1 MIVIK
6 ISVQA
11 NLFGAWVTPKW
22 KAMWLP
28 AMHAEMAWLRAFDVR
43 EAHRTMFRSASVCVV
58 ALCLLAA
65 CTIPTHTAP
74 LQPEIATGFTRK
86 TDVVTQKFAVAA
98 ANPLATQ
105 AGFDIL
111 KAGGSAVD
119 AAIAV
124 QMVLGL
130 VEPQSSGIGGGAFL
144 LHSAVGEGT
153 HAALK
158 VQAFDGRETAPAA
171 ATEDMLL
178 NSDGKPLAFHAAVV
192 GGRSVGTP
200 GVLRMLAQAHAQ
212 HGKLPWANL
221 FQSAITLANQG
232 FAISPRLHAQLK
244 ADAYLRLDPIARN
257 YFYQSNGEPHPI
269 GHVLRNPELAAV
281 LKRIALEGVQ
291 AFYSGDIAEA
301 LVQKVHQHPSNP
313 GRLALSDLTNYQAK
327 ERTPVCFDYA
337 AASRVFRV
345 CGFPPPSSGA
355 IAIGQILGM
364 LQHTP
369 ASLMSSP
376 ADLADGAPDPRW
388 LHLYTEASRL
398 AFADRAQYV
407 ADPDFTPAPSGEWQS
422 LLAPAYLRERAKLI
436 RPTAM
441 SQALPGVPMQAQ
453 LSSFAPMLDQLE
465 YGTSHI
471 SIVDGQG
478 NALAMTT
485 TIEDAFGS
493 RQMVKGFLLNNEL
506 TDFSFA
512 PRDTQGR
519 MVANRVQPNKRPRS
533 SMSPILVFDKTTG
546 QLVMSVGS
554 PGGTMIIHF
563 TAKTLVGVLN
573 WGLSPQQ
580 AISLPNFGSVGGP
593 LILEGGRFAP
603 ATLAALR
610 DRGHEVREQSLT
622 SGLQAVVKQNRNGQT
637 VWVSGADPRREGEV
651 MGE

>member
-1 MIVIK
+1 MIHLKHI
-6 ISVQA
+6 
-11 NLFGAWVTPKW
+11 
-22 KAMWLP
+22 AMVLVLP
-28 AMHAEMAWLRAFDVR
+28 VGL
-43 EAHRTMFRSASVCVV
+43 V
-58 ALCLLAA
+58 ACA
-65 CTIPTHTAP
+65 TWPSGTGQAP
-74 LQPEIATGFTRK
+74 LQPEMATGFARK
-86 TDVVTQKFAVAA
+86 ADVVSSKFAVAA

-105 AGFDIL
+105 AGFDML

-119 AAIAV
+119 AAVAV

-144 LHSAVGEGT
+144 LHSAAGEGGARGHQIT
-153 HAALK
+153 SK

-178 NSDGKPLAFHAAVV
+178 NPDGKPLAFHDAVV

-212 HGKLPWANL
+212 HGKLPWAKL
-221 FQSAITLANQG
+221 FEPAIVLAHQG

-244 ADAYLRLDPIARN
+244 ADVYLHLDPTARA
-257 YFYQSNGEPHPI
+257 YFYQANGQPHPV

-281 LKRIALEGVQ
+281 LQRIAQEGVQ
-291 AFYSGDIAEA
+291 AFYNGEVAQA
-301 LVQKVHQHPSNP
+301 VVRKVQQHPSNP
-313 GRLALSDLTNYQAK
+313 GRLALGDLNNYQAK
-327 ERTPVCFDYA
+327 ERTPVCFDHA
-337 AASRVFRV
+337 AASRVYRV

-355 IAIGQILGM
+355 VAMGQILGL

-369 ASLMSSP
+369 ASLMPSP
-376 ADLADGAPDPRW
+376 TAAVDDAPDPRW

-407 ADPDFTPAPSGEWQS
+407 ADPDFAPAPSGEWQS

-441 SQALPGVPMQAQ
+441 LQVSPGVPVRAQ
-453 LSSFAPMLDQLE
+453 RNSLAPMPEQPE

-506 TDFSFA
+506 TDFSFI
-512 PRDTQGR
+512 PRDAQGR
-519 MVANRVQPNKRPRS
+519 AVANRVQPNKRPRS
-533 SMSPILVFDKTTG
+533 SMSPTLVFDKASG

-554 PGGTMIIHF
+554 PGGAMIIHF
-563 TAKTLVGVLN
+563 TAKTLYGVLN

-580 AISLPNFGSVGGP
+580 AIALPNFGSVGGP
-593 LILEGGRFAP
+593 LVLEGGRFAP

-610 DRGHEVREQSLT
+610 ERGHEVKELALT
-622 SGLQAVVKQNRNGQT
+622 SGLQAVVKHHKNGQI

>member
-1 MIVIK
+1 MTYFK
-6 ISVQA
+6 RLSVLLA
-11 NLFGAWVTPKW
+11 VL
-22 KAMWLP
+22 L
-28 AMHAEMAWLRAFDVR
+28 
-43 EAHRTMFRSASVCVV
+43 CVV
-58 ALCLLAA
+58 A
-65 CTIPTHTAP
+65 CTTWPGASSHAP

-86 TDVVTQKFAVAA
+86 ADVVTAKFAVAA

-144 LHSAVGEGT
+144 LHSTAGEGGP
-153 HAALK
+153 K

-178 NSDGKPLAFHAAVV
+178 NADGKPLAFHAAVV

-212 HGKLPWANL
+212 HGKLPWAKL
-221 FQSAITLANQG
+221 FEPAIALATQG
-232 FAISPRLHAQLK
+232 FVISPRLHAQLK
-244 ADAYLRLDPIARN
+244 ADAYLRLDPTARA
-257 YFYQSNGEPHPI
+257 YFYQANGEPHVI
-269 GHVLRNPELAAV
+269 GHVMRNPELAAV
-281 LKRIALEGVQ
+281 LQRIATEGVQ
-291 AFYSGDIAEA
+291 AFYRGDVAEA
-301 LVQKVHQHPSNP
+301 MVRKVQQHPGNP
-313 GRLALSDLTNYQAK
+313 GRLTMNDLANYQAK
-327 ERTPVCFDYA
+327 ERTPVCFDHA
-337 AASRVFRV
+337 VASRVYRV
-345 CGFPPPSSGA
+345 CGFPPPSSGT

-376 ADLADGAPDPRW
+376 LDAVDGTPDPRW
-388 LHLYTEASRL
+388 LHLYIEASRL

-407 ADPDFTPAPSGEWQS
+407 ADPDFAPAPSGEWQS

-441 SQALPGVPMQAQ
+441 PQALPGVPVHAQ
-453 LSSFAPMLDQLE
+453 RSSFAPMLDQPE

-506 TDFSFA
+506 TDFSFS
-512 PRDTQGR
+512 PRDAQGR
-519 MVANRVQPNKRPRS
+519 LVANRVQPNKRPRS
-533 SMSPILVFDKTTG
+533 SMSPLLVFEKATG

-554 PGGTMIIHF
+554 PGGAMIIHF
-563 TAKTLVGVLN
+563 TAKTLYGVLH

-580 AISLPNFGSVGGP
+580 AIALPNFGSVGGP
-593 LILEGGRFAP
+593 LVLEGGRFAP

-610 DRGHEVREQSLT
+610 ERGHEVKEQALT
-622 SGLQAVVKQNRNGQT
+622 SGLQAVVRHNKSGRSE
-637 VWVSGADPRREGEV
+637 WISGADPRREGV
-651 MGE
+651 VLGE

>member
-1 MIVIK
+1 MSAQDNVRLK
-6 ISVQA
+6 R
-11 NLFGAWVTPKW
+11 GAV
-22 KAMWLP
+22 
-28 AMHAEMAWLRAFDVR
+28 
-43 EAHRTMFRSASVCVV
+43 
-58 ALCLLAA
+58 LAA
-65 CTIPTHTAP
+65 VLALLVACATPSGGWTSPSAVSGAP
-74 LQPEIATGFTRK
+74 LQPEIAAGFTRK
-86 TDVVTQKFAVAA
+86 ADVVTQKFAVAA

-105 AGFDIL
+105 AGFEML

-130 VEPQSSGIGGGAFL
+130 VEPQSSGLGGGAFL
-144 LHSAVGEGT
+144 LHSTAGDGAT
-153 HAALK
+153 ANAK

-178 NSDGKPLAFHAAVV
+178 NADGQPLVFHAAVV

-212 HGKLPWANL
+212 HGKLPWAKL
-221 FQSAITLANQG
+221 FEPAIALASQG

-244 ADAYLRLDPIARN
+244 ADAYLRSDPTARA
-257 YFYQSNGEPHPI
+257 YFYQANGEAHAI

-281 LKRIALEGVQ
+281 LQRIATEGVQ
-291 AFYSGDIAEA
+291 AFYSGEVAEA
-301 LVQKVHQHPSNP
+301 VVRKVQQHPSNS
-313 GRLALSDLTNYQAK
+313 GRLALSDLANYQAK
-327 ERTPVCFDYA
+327 ERTPVCFDHA
-337 AASRVFRV
+337 AASRVYRV

-355 IAIGQILGM
+355 IAMGQILGM

-369 ASLMSSP
+369 ASLMTP
-376 ADLADGAPDPRW
+376 PTEAVDGTPYPRW

-398 AFADRAQYV
+398 AFADRALYV
-407 ADPDFTPAPSGEWQS
+407 ADPDFAPAPSGEWQS
-422 LLAPAYLRERAKLI
+422 LLSPAYLRERAKLI
-436 RPTAM
+436 RPTVM
-441 SQALPGVPMQAQ
+441 PQALPGVPVRAQ
-453 LSSFAPMLDQLE
+453 RSSFGSMVAQPE

-471 SIVDGQG
+471 SIVDGYG

-506 TDFSFA
+506 TDFSFV
-512 PRDTQGR
+512 PRDAQGR
-519 MVANRVQPNKRPRS
+519 LVANRVQPNKRPRS
-533 SMSPILVFDKTTG
+533 SMSPTLVFDKATG

-554 PGGTMIIHF
+554 PGGAMIIHF

-580 AISLPNFGSVGGP
+580 AIALPNFGSVGGP
-593 LILEGGRFAP
+593 LVLEGGRFAP

-610 DRGHEVREQSLT
+610 ERGHEVRELALT
-622 SGLQAVVKQNRNGQT
+622 SGLQAVVKQNRNGQN